1 LFSDLIPKGQFFAGL
16 LSRQL
21 GVNNHLKEMR
31 MRTFTFQLIAL
42 LIVLCSAFFAAPMQ
56 AAENYSELMNKAGMQ
71 RMLSQ
76 RIAKAYLYQG
86 QGIAKQEAT
95 HQLKIALTLFEYHHA
110 DLKKVKNDALQELL
124 ATVQSSFTKYKELTA
139 KPYSKENAA
148 AVLETSEALLGACQ
162 HVVLKLEE
170 LSGAKID
177 SIINTSGRQR
187 MLSQRIAKYYIAYQ
201 GGVQNEDAVQQL
213 GAATTEFDAA
223 LKLLRAE
230 KRNNERINMLLDKMK
245 KLWGVIEPYV
255 LKVSDK
261 GNPSIVLTTTDDL
274 TNLADEV
281 TALYVDVS
289 AVSAAEATKAEQ
301 QR

>member
-1 LFSDLIPKGQFFAGL
+1 
-16 LSRQL
+16 
-21 GVNNHLKEMR
+21 
-31 MRTFTFQLIAL
+31 MRTFTFQVAVL
-42 LIVLCSAFFAAPMQ
+42 LTVLFSAFFAAPTQ

-86 QGIAKQEAT
+86 QGIAKQEAA
-95 HQLKIALTLFEYHHA
+95 HQLKIALTRFEYHHA
-110 DLKKVKNDALQELL
+110 DLKKVKDAVVQELL
-124 ATVQSSFTKYKELTA
+124 TAVQGSFVKCKELTA
-139 KPYSKENAA
+139 KPYSKDNAA
-148 AVLETSEALLGACQ
+148 AVLETSEALLESCQ

-201 GGVQNEDAVQQL
+201 AGFQDENAAQQL
-213 GAATTEFDAA
+213 ETAATEFDAA

-245 KLWGVIEPYV
+245 KLWSIIAPYV
-255 LKVSDK
+255 LKVNSK
-261 GNPSIVLTTTDDL
+261 GNPSIVLTTTDDIS
-274 TNLADEV
+274 NLADEV
-281 TALYVDVS
+281 TALYVEVS
-289 AVSAAEATKAEQ
+289 AVSAAAAKKAGLQ
-301 QR
+301 Q